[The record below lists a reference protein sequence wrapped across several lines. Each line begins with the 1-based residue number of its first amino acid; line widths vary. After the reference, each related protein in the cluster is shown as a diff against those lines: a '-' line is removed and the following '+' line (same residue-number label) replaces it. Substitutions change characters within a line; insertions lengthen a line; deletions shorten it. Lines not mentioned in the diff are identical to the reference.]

1 MAWCWQLLNRWGVVF
16 RDLLQREPGAPPW
29 YRLLRCYRRLEARG
43 EIRGGRFVAE
53 VGGEQ
58 FATSETVRMLR
69 STRDQEP
76 KQETIVLSAADPL
89 NLLGIITRHDRV
101 PSGPTHRIAL
111 VDGRPAAA
119 LQANKICILD
129 QQLTTGQQVQVSN
142 ALRRDITR
150 TDHHRRRQI
159 AASIQG
165 KR

>member
-1 MAWCWQLLNRWGVVF
+1 MGIHY
-16 RDLLQREPGAPPW
+16 D
-29 YRLLRCYRRLEARG
+29 YK
-43 EIRGGRFVAE
+43 
-53 VGGEQ
+53 
-58 FATSETVRMLR
+58 
-69 STRDQEP
+69 STRGDKAMKKEAKRKARIEQRRAKRSSANPKEP

-119 LQANKICILD
+119 LQANEVRILD
-129 QQLTTGQQVQVSN
+129 QQLTAGQQAQVSN

-159 AASIQG
+159 AAAIQG
-165 KR
+165 IR